1 MSTPEHEHAVHQQQE
16 DAAADATA
24 AEEVTVAA
32 PYAPHAG
39 PRPSSPANKIPPFE
53 IERDAQT
60 DAKRR
65 RTDTPPTPPPR
76 TVCVLDVETTG
87 LPVRTGLPFD
97 AYPPH
102 TDLAKYD
109 TCRVVRVS
117 WVILDADDLHE
128 IRAHDFVVKP
138 VDFEIPRFSERFHGI
153 TQARALATGT
163 SFASI
168 AEQMTESVRDCDVL
182 VAHNLPFDKNIM
194 LSELYRD
201 QLRHVDAPSVA
212 LGELTDRL
220 RHMEE
225 WCTMKHGRRH
235 FGGGKS
241 PRLDELFYHLVDA
254 NPLTD
259 ASVTNVAKC
268 VRVYRKLDKRSA

>member
-16 DAAADATA
+16 DVAAD

-32 PYAPHAG
+32 PDAPHAG
-39 PRPSSPANKIPPFE
+39 PRPSSPATKIQPFE
-53 IERDAQT
+53 IER
-60 DAKRR
+60 AKRR

-76 TVCVLDVETTG
+76 TVCVLDIETTG
-87 LPVRTGLPFD
+87 LPVRIGLPFD
-97 AYPPH
+97 VYPPY

-117 WVILDADDLHE
+117 WVILDTVDLKEIGAHE
-128 IRAHDFVVKP
+128 FVVKP

-168 AEQMTESVRDCDVL
+168 AEQMNESVRDCDVL

-212 LGELTDRL
+212 LGELTDKL
-220 RHMEE
+220 RQMEE
-225 WCTMKHGRRH
+225 WCTMKYGRRQ

-268 VRVYRKLDKRSA
+268 VRVYRKLDKKL